1 MKVLVA
7 GPPYRGYV
15 ESIGRAF
22 GPETTVLEWEHLPK
36 SFAEEILF
44 YSSLDFRTARALVQ
58 HAVNSAK
65 LTRAIEHVKPDL
77 LLVMMAAKLTRETKR
92 LIHDIGTKTVLWA
105 YDNAVRFPFIEQVAK
120 DYDRVYTYEPDD
132 VSRLNGAF
140 LPMAYDPTLY
150 APDHNSR
157 VLRDVV
163 FVGAIRDIP
172 SRKRTLQTIADRT
185 TNWKIG
191 VWTDTIHW
199 YSHRRLN
206 DILFK
211 GLRHNIY
218 LTPKTI
224 GHREISGLYRTSRMC
239 LNMHHQQSSATNP
252 RTFEILGSGGLL
264 LTDQKLDYISGFES
278 GEGYLHYSNDE
289 ELLAHLGI
297 SEDQRRRIAS
307 RGLSRMKGHTYA
319 DRAKTILEGFE

>member
-1 MKVLVA
+1 MKVLIA

-36 SFAEEILF
+36 SLSEEILF
-44 YSSLDFRTARALVQ
+44 YSSRSFRASRAEAQ
-58 HAVNSAK
+58 HRVNSAM
-65 LTRAIEHVKPDL
+65 LTKAIEETRPDL
-77 LLVMMAAKLTRETKR
+77 LLVMMAAKLTKEAKR
-92 LIHDIGTKTVLWA
+92 LISDIGTKTVLWA
-105 YDNAVRFPFIEQVAK
+105 YDNATRFPFIEHVAK
-120 DYDRVYTYEPDD
+120 DYDHVYTYEPDD

-150 APDHNSR
+150 TPDHNASM
-157 VLRDVV
+157 LRDVV

-172 SRKRTLQTIADRT
+172 SRKRTLRMIADRT
-185 TNWKIG
+185 KIG

-206 DILFK
+206 DIMFK
-211 GLRHNIY
+211 GFRHNID

-224 GHREISGLYRTSRMC
+224 GHREISGLYRTSRIC
-239 LNMHHQQSSATNP
+239 LNMHHQQSGATNP

-264 LTDQKLDYISGFES
+264 LTDQRMDYIAGFET
-278 GEGYLHYSNDE
+278 GEGYLHYANDE
-289 ELLAHLGI
+289 ELLFHLKNI
-297 SEDQRRRIAS
+297 SEDRRRRIAF
-307 RGLSRMKGHTYA
+307 RGHLRMKGHTYA
-319 DRAKTILEGFE
+319 DRAKTILEGLE